1 MRTVFLILLLLVTV
15 GKNGIAQS
23 KKEEKNI
30 DAVLNAWHR
39 AAAESKLETY
49 FSMMSKD
56 MIFMGTDATEHWN
69 RDAFYAFCKPWFDKG
84 KAWNFKAVQRHVYVQ
99 HGNAFACFDELLD
112 THYSICR
119 GSGMLRKEKGQWK
132 LVQYVLSMTVPND
145 RIKETVAIKKE
156 LEKNV
161 LDSLKTLKQNLNE

>member
-1 MRTVFLILLLLVTV
+1 MTTNQTDFTGYIKAIHPLGSAVSIVYRHY
-15 GKNGIAQS
+15 KNYDNPGIVSLWNTAMQGRGCC
-23 KKEEKNI
+23 KTIKPFF
-30 DAVLNAWHR
+30 
-39 AAAESKLETY
+39 LETQ
-49 FSMMSKD
+49 
-56 MIFMGTDATEHWN
+56 W
-69 RDAFYAFCKPWFDKG
+69 FCKPWFDKG